1 MARVKRSGGF
11 VNDAYPYNIEGP
23 PSEHVSSDIN
33 GAISDDLSSRL
44 NFPPILYLPDIAQIL
59 GRSEKAVRAAIS
71 RGRLPPLRRIG
82 GRSCWVRQDLV
93 DLEAETRGGKR
104 RAVNINVSPYN
115 YKNSARMLVT
125 FTIPADK
132 SKGLPRLRHKRVA
145 PEGLDKA
152 GAFAWAETLKRE
164 VWSELLGGE
173 TRKERVAAEEII
185 AAPAPAPWTV
195 KKTQGTVQTLKEFWK
210 RFETEYLSQQK
221 PATRKNY
228 STAWCRY
235 IRPVLGDLPLDAID
249 REALGKLRAKLG
261 KMKPQSR
268 NELLGKL
275 RAALRQAEDWALL
288 EEAPKIKM
296 EKAPRRAE
304 PVVYTEEEAERLIEA
319 AKQEGGDAP
328 VLVLLLLHGGLR
340 SSEARALRWGDIDP
354 RKGIMKIQHNYSD
367 GEEAT
372 PKGGIAAPV
381 GMSPELSAAL
391 RALPRGNKDDHVLT
405 RVVREGP
412 LKGQVSHHT
421 PNTITYRLNKLQ
433 EAAGLEKSG
442 PHRLRHACLTI
453 LAGRGTDPYRL
464 QAHARHSRL
473 STTQKYIHLAREQ
486 AALEAAAMWGD
497 PVPQSCPKK
506 PQKAENAASLAN

>member
-1 MARVKRSGGF
+1 M
-11 VNDAYPYNIEGP
+11 
-23 PSEHVSSDIN
+23 
-33 GAISDDLSSRL
+33 
-44 NFPPILYLPDIAQIL
+44 
-59 GRSEKAVRAAIS
+59 
-71 RGRLPPLRRIG
+71 
-82 GRSCWVRQDLV
+82 
-93 DLEAETRGGKR
+93 
-104 RAVNINVSPYN
+104 NINVSPYN

-173 TRKERVAAEEII
+173 TRKERVSAEDTI
-185 AAPAPAPWTV
+185 AAPAPASWTV
-195 KKTQGTVQTLKEFWK
+195 KKIQGTVQTLKEFWK

-249 REALGKLRAKLG
+249 REAVGKLRAKLG

-296 EKAPRRAE
+296 EKTPRRAE

-319 AKQEGGDAP
+319 AKQEEGMHRFLCFSCFTVASDRRKPEPCAGAT
-328 VLVLLLLHGGLR
+328 
-340 SSEARALRWGDIDP
+340 SISARG
-354 RKGIMKIQHNYSD
+354 S
-367 GEEAT
+367 
-372 PKGGIAAPV
+372 
-381 GMSPELSAAL
+381 
-391 RALPRGNKDDHVLT
+391 
-405 RVVREGP
+405 
-412 LKGQVSHHT
+412 
-421 PNTITYRLNKLQ
+421 
-433 EAAGLEKSG
+433 
-442 PHRLRHACLTI
+442 
-453 LAGRGTDPYRL
+453 
-464 QAHARHSRL
+464 
-473 STTQKYIHLAREQ
+473 
-486 AALEAAAMWGD
+486 
-497 PVPQSCPKK
+497 
-506 PQKAENAASLAN
+506 

>member
-1 MARVKRSGGF
+1 M
-11 VNDAYPYNIEGP
+11 
-23 PSEHVSSDIN
+23 
-33 GAISDDLSSRL
+33 
-44 NFPPILYLPDIAQIL
+44 
-59 GRSEKAVRAAIS
+59 
-71 RGRLPPLRRIG
+71 
-82 GRSCWVRQDLV
+82 
-93 DLEAETRGGKR
+93 
-104 RAVNINVSPYN
+104 NINVSPYN

-145 PEGLDKA
+145 PEGLDKP

-164 VWSELLGGE
+164 VWSELMGGE
-173 TRKERVAAEEII
+173 SRKERIAAEETIP
-185 AAPAPAPWTV
+185 APSAPAPWSV
-195 KKTQGTVQTLKEFWK
+195 KKTQTVVQTLKGFWT
-210 RFETEYLSQQK
+210 RFEAEYLSQQK

-228 STAWCRY
+228 SSAWCRY
-235 IRPVLGDLPLDAID
+235 IRPVLGDLPLDAIG
-249 REALGKLRAKLG
+249 REAVGKLRAKLG

-288 EEAPKIKM
+288 EDAPKIKM
-296 EKAPRRAE
+296 EKAPKRAE
-304 PVVYTEEEAERLIEA
+304 PVVYTEEEAERLIDA
-319 AKQEGGDAP
+319 AKREGGDAP

-340 SSEARALRWGDIDP
+340 SSEARALRWGDIDL

-367 GEEAT
+367 GEDAT
-372 PKGGIAAPV
+372 PKGGVAAPV

-391 RALPRGNKDDHVLT
+391 RALPRGYKDDHVLT

-506 PQKAENAASLAN
+506 PQTAENAATLAN